1 MSSKNYHSTP
11 RRTLISLGIGGR
23 RPAYVETHAILTSQQ
38 NSQTCLQPFCY
49 LVKHEEV
56 DYYPTRLD
64 NYQVT
69 NFNKYFKCKIIF
81 QFIMVHIKQIYFT
94 PYDSLDSY
102 T

>member
-23 RPAYVETHAILTSQQ
+23 RLAYVGTHAILTCQQ
-38 NSQTCLQPFCY
+38 NSQTCFQPFCY

-56 DYYPTRLD
+56 DYY
-64 NYQVT
+64 QVT
-69 NFNKYFKCKIIF
+69 NFLKYLKCKIIF